1 MGIVWNVYPVLVE
14 ENSDKS
20 KVIEK
25 GIEKL
30 KTTKILEVGD
40 TVIVAGGKD
49 FMDGVSAS
57 KQIGGYVKI

>member
-1 MGIVWNVYPVLVE
+1 ME
-14 ENSDKS
+14 ENSDKG

-30 KTTKILEVGD
+30 KAKEILETGD

-49 FMDGVSAS
+49 FMNGVSAS